1 MWVSTLFQGSTSK
14 NDALARASYYL
25 DQKQRHPNRLLY
37 RGDSTTLICPEP
49 KQRDGHQ
56 PKQTKK
62 MEMKNMSNEIENFL
76 ADLETDKGTETTQK
90 WPVRDTLKVDRDAL
104 HKDYLLE
111 GFTSGISGN
120 YTVEGDDTTYNTAVR
135 VIEPSAG
142 RRQTFWLS
150 GYEQEHLA
158 TAVSKALEGGHAYP
172 MVVTFLRHQ
181 DQSKT
186 GRTYNR
192 FSIKVTDSA
201 GKNDS
206 LVVPP
211 VPEDQFQD

>member
-1 MWVSTLFQGSTSK
+1 
-14 NDALARASYYL
+14 
-25 DQKQRHPNRLLY
+25 
-37 RGDSTTLICPEP
+37 
-49 KQRDGHQ
+49 
-56 PKQTKK
+56 
-62 MEMKNMSNEIENFL
+62 MSNEIENFL
-76 ADLETDKGTETTQK
+76 ADLETNKEETTQK

-104 HKDYLLE
+104 QKDYLLE

-192 FSIKVTDSA
+192 FSLKITDSA

>member
-1 MWVSTLFQGSTSK
+1 
-14 NDALARASYYL
+14 
-25 DQKQRHPNRLLY
+25 
-37 RGDSTTLICPEP
+37 
-49 KQRDGHQ
+49 
-56 PKQTKK
+56 
-62 MEMKNMSNEIENFL
+62 MSNEIENFL
-76 ADLETDKGTETTQK
+76 ADIENEREETTQK
-90 WPVRDTLKVDRDAL
+90 WPVRDTLKVDRDQL

-111 GFTSGISGN
+111 GYTSGISGN
-120 YTVEGDDTTYNTAVR
+120 YTVEGDETTYNTAVR
-135 VIEPSAG
+135 VIEPTGG

-150 GYEQEHLA
+150 GYEQEHLT
-158 TAVSKALEGGHAYP
+158 TAVAKALEAGHAYP
-172 MVVTFLRHQ
+172 LQVTFLRHQ

-192 FSIKVTDSA
+192 FSIKITDSA

>member
-1 MWVSTLFQGSTSK
+1 
-14 NDALARASYYL
+14 
-25 DQKQRHPNRLLY
+25 
-37 RGDSTTLICPEP
+37 
-49 KQRDGHQ
+49 
-56 PKQTKK
+56 
-62 MEMKNMSNEIENFL
+62 MSNEIENFL
-76 ADLETDKGTETTQK
+76 SELENDKEETTQK
-90 WPVRDTLKVDRDAL
+90 WPVRDTLKVDRDNL
-104 HKDYLLE
+104 FKDYLLE
-111 GFTSGISGN
+111 GYTSGISGN
-120 YTVEGDDTTYNTAVR
+120 YTVEGDETTYNTAVR
-135 VIEPSAG
+135 VIEPTGG

-150 GYEQEHLA
+150 GYEQEHLT
-158 TAVSKALEGGHAYP
+158 TAVAKALEAGHAYP

-181 DQSKT
+181 DTSKT

>member
-1 MWVSTLFQGSTSK
+1 M
-14 NDALARASYYL
+14 A
-25 DQKQRHPNRLLY
+25 
-37 RGDSTTLICPEP
+37 
-49 KQRDGHQ
+49 
-56 PKQTKK
+56 
-62 MEMKNMSNEIENFL
+62 
-76 ADLETDKGTETTQK
+76 
-90 WPVRDTLKVDRDAL
+90 VRDTLKVDRDAL
-104 HKDYLLE
+104 HKDYLL
-111 GFTSGISGN
+111 GYTSGISGN
-120 YTVEGDDTTYNTAVR
+120 YTVEGDDTTKHRYPCDRTCCRTTTDLLAFRLRAGTPRNRR
-135 VIEPSAG
+135 VQGSD
-142 RRQTFWLS
+142 
-150 GYEQEHLA
+150 
-158 TAVSKALEGGHAYP
+158 GHAYP

>member
-1 MWVSTLFQGSTSK
+1 
-14 NDALARASYYL
+14 
-25 DQKQRHPNRLLY
+25 
-37 RGDSTTLICPEP
+37 
-49 KQRDGHQ
+49 
-56 PKQTKK
+56 
-62 MEMKNMSNEIENFL
+62 MEMKKMSNEIENFL

-135 VIEPSAG
+135 VIEPAAG